1 MPTMESRDFATEKT
15 PGQDG
20 RGEEASQDHDRT
32 ESSSIVDE
40 KDPLE
45 VTPATGTG
53 RTLAPPRSMSRPR
66 SRASKTRRSGS
77 RASKNPAAASSTN
90 GDDRSSLYTN
100 NTDPLSP
107 LENALSRPD
116 HNADYQEHV
125 SRVRTGASTAASALS
140 RPPDFEVTFNSD
152 APDPSNPRDWP
163 DWYKGWVIFAVS
175 YSTWVVVLY
184 STSYTATIPGLVAEF
199 GGDPTIATLGVTTYL
214 LGLACGSLVVAPM
227 SELFG
232 RRPVYLLC
240 LSVSA
245 LLVLPCALAHD
256 LATIVAVRFLG
267 AVFGSVMIC
276 NGAGT
281 ISDISTEEN
290 RARYMSW
297 WSIAPLNGPV
307 TGPLIGGYVAQYL
320 GWRWDNWLVLILT
333 GAAVVTMFTVR
344 ETYGPRI
351 LKQKAARRRREE
363 GDERYWCQHDSRKS
377 TAELMRVNLSRPF
390 VLSFT
395 EPILWFF
402 NIWISVIYGILYLC
416 FVAYP
421 IVFTQQ
427 RGWGPGQT
435 GLSFIGIGIGTLI
448 AIFLEPLWRRIIN
461 SHAKDPETG
470 RVAPEASA
478 SIMCIGAV
486 LTPLGQ
492 LVFSFTCLP
501 TSIHYAIPIAFG
513 IPFGCGNTLCF
524 IYGSNY
530 LAGAYGYFAA
540 SALAG
545 NAVMR
550 SIFGATLPLAGARMY
565 EAMTPRYAGMFLGLL
580 EVLLVPI
587 PWVFYRRGERIRA
600 GSRVIRKMRE
610 EQASDERR
618 RARGGRRR
626 QQQGQGDGGGGGAAA
641 AVVVVVDDASSP
653 EVVGGGDVV
662 PAAAAAAEPK
672 ALSGETRAV
681 GLGADVEKGLGG

>member
-1 MPTMESRDFATEKT
+1 MEARDFATAKT
-15 PGQDG
+15 PGHDG
-20 RGEEASQDHDRT
+20 RGGEEASQDHDHT
-32 ESSSIVDE
+32 ENSSTLDE
-40 KDPLE
+40 KDSLE
-45 VTPATGTG
+45 IAAPPVETRTPAS
-53 RTLAPPRSMSRPR
+53 RRSRPR
-66 SRASKTRRSGS
+66 SQPRSRAATSRRSGS
-77 RASKNPAAASSTN
+77 RVSRAAAAAAAN
-90 GDDRSSLYTN
+90 AHDDDDDRSSLFTN

-116 HNADYQEHV
+116 HDADYQEHV
-125 SRVRTGASTAASALS
+125 SRVRSGATNATATSAWS
-140 RPPDFEVTFNSD
+140 RPPDFEVSFD
-152 APDPSNPRDWP
+152 ADRRDPLNPREWSA
-163 DWYKGWVIFAVS
+163 WYQGWVIFAVS

-184 STSYTATIPGLVAEF
+184 STSYTATLPGLMAEF
-199 GGDPTIATLGVTTYL
+199 GERDATVVTLGVTTYL

-232 RRPVYLLC
+232 RRPVYLVC
-240 LSVSA
+240 MSVSA
-245 LLVLPCALAHD
+245 LLVLPCALATS
-256 LATIVAVRFLG
+256 LAEIIVVRFFG
-267 AVFGSVMIC
+267 AVFGAVMIC

-281 ISDISTEEN
+281 IADISTEEN

-320 GWRWDNWLVLILT
+320 GWRWDNWIVLILT
-333 GAAVVTMFTVR
+333 GAAVLIMVTVK
-344 ETYGPRI
+344 ETYVPQI
-351 LKQKAARRRREE
+351 LKKEAAKRRRERD
-363 GDERYWCQHDSRKS
+363 DERYWCQYDSRKS
-377 TAELMRVNLSRPF
+377 TAALMKVNLSRPF

-402 NIWISVIYGILYLC
+402 NLCVIYGILYLC

-421 IVFTQQ
+421 IVFQQQ

-448 AIFLEPLWRRIIN
+448 AIFLEPLWRKIIN

-470 RVAPEASA
+470 RVPPEASA

-486 LTPLGQ
+486 LTPIGQ
-492 LVFSFTCLP
+492 LVFSWTCVP
-501 TSIHYAIPIAFG
+501 TTIHYAIPIAFG

-565 EAMTPRYAGMFLGLL
+565 EVMKPQWAGTFLGLL
-580 EVLLVPI
+580 EVALIPI
-587 PWVFYRRGERIRA
+587 PWIFYRRGERIRA
-600 GSRVIRKMRE
+600 KSPVIRQMRD
-610 EQASDERR
+610 EQAKNDRK
-618 RARGGRRR
+618 RAKNAAKNRLN
-626 QQQGQGDGGGGGAAA
+626 QQGQGQGA
-641 AVVVVVDDASSP
+641 AVVAVAP
-653 EVVGGGDVV
+653 EEVVGGGVDGGDAGAV
-662 PAAAAAAEPK
+662 PK
-672 ALSGETRAV
+672 AVNGETTTVAV
-681 GLGADVEKGLGG
+681 DADVEKGV

>member
-1 MPTMESRDFATEKT
+1 MESRDFATEKALE
-15 PGQDG
+15 QDG
-20 RGEEASQDHDRT
+20 RGEEAVQDHDRT
-32 ESSSIVDE
+32 ENSSTVDE
-40 KDPLE
+40 KDSLE
-45 VTPATGTG
+45 IAPAIET
-53 RTLAPPRSMSRPR
+53 RTSAPHQSR
-66 SRASKTRRSGS
+66 SRSRTSRSKRSGS
-77 RASKNPAAASSTN
+77 RTSRQTAAAAAD
-90 GDDRSSLYTN
+90 DDRSSLYTN

-125 SRVRTGASTAASALS
+125 SRVRTGATNTTAASAWS
-140 RPPDFEVTFNSD
+140 RPPDFEVTFSSSSD
-152 APDPSNPRDWP
+152 GGAPDRANPRDWSA
-163 DWYKGWVIFAVS
+163 WYQGWVIFAVS

-184 STSYTATIPGLVAEF
+184 STSYTATLPGLMAEF
-199 GGDPTIATLGVTTYL
+199 GETDSTIVTLGVTTYL

-232 RRPVYLLC
+232 RRPVYLVC
-240 LSVSA
+240 LSISA
-245 LLVLPCALAHD
+245 LLVLPCALARS
-256 LATIVAVRFLG
+256 LGEIIAVRFFG

-281 ISDISTEEN
+281 IADISTEEN

-333 GAAVVTMFTVR
+333 GAAVLVMFTVS
-344 ETYGPRI
+344 ETYVPQI
-351 LKQKAARRRREE
+351 LKQKAARRRKEE
-363 GDERYWCQHDSRKS
+363 GDERYWCQYDSKKS
-377 TAELMRVNLSRPF
+377 TAQLMKVNLSRPF

-421 IVFTQQ
+421 IVFQQQ

-448 AIFLEPLWRRIIN
+448 AIFLEPLWRKIIN

-486 LTPLGQ
+486 LTPIGQ
-492 LVFSFTCLP
+492 LVFSWTCVP
-501 TSIHYAIPIAFG
+501 TTIHYAIPIAFG

-550 SIFGATLPLAGARMY
+550 SIFGATLPLAGAKMY
-565 EAMTPRYAGMFLGLL
+565 EVMTPRMAGTFLGLL
-580 EVLLVPI
+580 ELVLIPI
-587 PWVFYRRGERIRA
+587 PWIFYRRGERIRA
-600 GSRVIRKMRE
+600 RSPVIRQMRD
-610 EQASDERR
+610 EQVKNDRK
-618 RARGGRRR
+618 RARGAAKNLR
-626 QQQGQGDGGGGGAAA
+626 QQERGQDQGQGEGDGAAVSAVPKAVLGGALEGRGA
-641 AVVVVVDDASSP
+641 AVV
-653 EVVGGGDVV
+653 
-662 PAAAAAAEPK
+662 EPK
-672 ALSGETRAV
+672 SASREEPDAVALN
-681 GLGADVEKGLGG
+681 ADVEKGPGS